1 MSWKTKTLCVVC
13 STLSA
18 ETSAMVDALDITY
31 FLSNVLS
38 EILFLK
44 NVFHKPPDNQVSI
57 LAFTDNESLFR
68 TVHSTIMTNE
78 YRF

>member
-1 MSWKTKTLCVVC
+1 MLSFLLDKIGMRVHHVVH

-38 EILFLK
+38 EILF
-44 NVFHKPPDNQVSI
+44 F
-57 LAFTDNESLFR
+57 ESAK
-68 TVHSTIMTNE
+68 
-78 YRF
+78 